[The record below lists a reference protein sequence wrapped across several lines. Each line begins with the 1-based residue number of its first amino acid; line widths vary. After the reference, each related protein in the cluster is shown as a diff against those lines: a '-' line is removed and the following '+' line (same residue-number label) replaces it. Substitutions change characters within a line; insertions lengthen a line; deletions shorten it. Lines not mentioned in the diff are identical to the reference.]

1 MEKDYIIAPE
11 RIIRKLDDAEQ
22 ASVAINGLME
32 DVIDPA
38 FYGYRCC
45 GLLDDW
51 SQETGGD
58 KGRLCVGWRNTLMR
72 YMRPAIRSICLQPKL
87 LVIFKQFYVN
97 KRRRKR
103 HGRSKDIV

>member
-11 RIIRKLDDAEQ
+11 RIIRKLDEAEQ

-45 GLLDDW
+45 GLLDEW
-51 SQETGGD
+51 SKETGGD
-58 KGRLCVGWRNTLMR
+58 KGSAALRWMEKHFDELYAACYAVNLLAAQITCTL
-72 YMRPAIRSICLQPKL
+72 QTTL
-87 LVIFKQFYVN
+87 LK
-97 KRRRKR
+97 KAKE
-103 HGRSKDIV
+103 KDV

>member
-11 RIIRKLDDAEQ
+11 RIIRKLDEAEQ

-45 GLLDDW
+45 GLLDEW
-51 SQETGGD
+51 SKETGGD
-58 KGRLCVGWRNTLMR
+58 KGSAALRWMEKHFDELYAACYAANLLAVKVTCVLQTTLR
-72 YMRPAIRSICLQPKL
+72 
-87 LVIFKQFYVN
+87 KQV
-97 KRRRKR
+97 KEKAA
-103 HGRSKDIV
+103 

>member
-51 SQETGGD
+51 S
-58 KGRLCVGWRNTLMR
+58 K
-72 YMRPAIRSICLQPKL
+72 
-87 LVIFKQFYVN
+87 
-97 KRRRKR
+97 
-103 HGRSKDIV
+103 

>member
-51 SQETGGD
+51 SKETGGD
-58 KGRLCVGWRNTLMR
+58 KGRAALRWMEKHFDALYAACYADNLLAAQVT
-72 YMRPAIRSICLQPKL
+72 CDLQTILRAEAKE
-87 LVIFKQFYVN
+87 KEA
-97 KRRRKR
+97 
-103 HGRSKDIV
+103 